1 MTHSTWRRLSAL
13 FTCLL
18 ALSGCLSP
26 TEPDPEATST
36 EVVAEA
42 IDREALSALLD
53 TVDARVREALSARG
67 LTLEEGRE
75 LLAALETDAERRA
88 WLEENLGDLD
98 LSDLDFPPA
107 SALPGAEEIEP
118 EGDHDLV
125 VLPEGATPAALL
137 CSTSTLVTSR
147 FARASSTDLSRVNRT
162 SGMIRTSKNAT
173 AFENHNDTQFI
184 AQDVT
189 ADRTHNRVRAVV
201 DIVEGFNEAGTV
213 SGSPAGFWYASSGI
227 NLTLEV
233 RSGDRVVCTDR
244 RVLSENF
251 VPFGYAN
258 STLRPQRLVLAC
270 DRDRDPSDSTRLE
283 ARVVLESWAAAG
295 GTATAHSHAE
305 VDIVSISSSGCDQ
318 SVAWCSGG
326 TVHTGDFDGDGR
338 ADLLCHGPGGTRQVD
353 RAATGGL
360 NDTTDHNHTNSWC
373 EFGELLVG
381 DVNADGR
388 DDLVCKLA
396 LTGLALIDWAG
407 TDGSFFGT
415 NTRTTTNFCIPGQW
429 HLGDVDADGDDDLL
443 CHDGSRLTVS
453 LASSGRFSGTSDLSS
468 ATVCPRGTMN
478 LHVADVNADRR
489 DDLVCHNPTTGV
501 LSVDLA
507 ARAPAVYGTLDG
519 VPNNWCFHGGAQFT
533 MADADGDGR
542 SDAIC
547 TNAPSGDLH
556 IDFAATSGRVFDG
569 GAIFRAFDF
578 CGGTNRRLLAG
589 RFDAEGPHEGLLC
602 DESEGRTIRAA
613 LF

>member
-1 MTHSTWRRLSAL
+1 MTHSTWRRISAL

-42 IDREALSALLD
+42 TDREALAALFA
-53 TVDARVREALSARG
+53 TVDPRVRDALSARG

-75 LLAALETDAERRA
+75 LLAALETDAERQA

-98 LSDLDFPPA
+98 LSDLDLPPA
-107 SALPGAEEIEP
+107 SELPAPEEVEP
-118 EGDHDLV
+118 VGDQDLV
-125 VLPEGATPAALL
+125 TLPEGAEPAALL
-137 CSTSTLVTSR
+137 CSTATSVSGG
-147 FARASSTDLSRVNRT
+147 FARASSTDPSRINRT
-162 SGMIRTSKNAT
+162 SGMIRTSIVASGIEGDQK
-173 AFENHNDTQFI
+173 DIQFI
-184 AQDVT
+184 AHDVI
-189 ADRTHNRVRAVV
+189 AEQTHNRVRAVV
-201 DIVEGFNEAGTV
+201 NIVEGRNNATV
-213 SGSPAGFWYASSGI
+213 YAPLGGYAASGI

-233 RSGDRVVCTDR
+233 RSGGRVVCTDR
-244 RVLSENF
+244 RVLRENRLNGF
-251 VPFGYAN
+251 TAGGE
-258 STLRPQRLVLAC
+258 LRRETLVLGC
-270 DRDRDPSDSTRLE
+270 DRDRDPFDSTRLE
-283 ARVVLESWAAAG
+283 ARVVLESWAGAIGPAS
-295 GTATAHSHAE
+295 ASAE
-305 VDIVSISSSGCDQ
+305 AEIDIVSISSSGCDQ

-373 EFGELLVG
+373 EFGELFVG
-381 DVNADGR
+381 DVNADRR

-453 LASSGRFSGTSDLSS
+453 LASSGRFSGTSDLSN

-519 VPNNWCFHGGAQFT
+519 IPNNWCFHGGAQFT